1 VATTDRATG
10 ARGTR
15 GDCAGVAGPARP
27 SPGHGKRSPH
37 RAQTRGEEEGMERGR
52 GGAHHGRMETNDM
65 GDTASGGRR
74 AKRGK
79 APMARGGRGREARGD
94 GSERGGMREGSWAR
108 DLQLRGCTTWAP
120 KGRLFL

>member
-1 VATTDRATG
+1 MLAWLGRLGQAPAMASGHHTERK
-10 ARGTR
+10 RG
-15 GDCAGVAGPARP
+15 
-27 SPGHGKRSPH
+27 
-37 RAQTRGEEEGMERGR
+37 EGMERGR
-52 GGAHHGRMETNDM
+52 GGAHHGRVETNDM

-79 APMARGGRGREARGD
+79 APMARGGRGREVRGD